1 MKVWVYSPQGILH
14 EGEATR
20 IAGVSVEGS
29 FEILEK
35 HAPFIAQLVEAPL
48 VIEGAQGKRTFQL
61 VGGFLWVSPTNET
74 RVLALTPSNA
84 K

>member
-1 MKVWVYSPQGILH
+1 MKVWVYSPQGLLY

-20 IAGVSVEGS
+20 IAGVSVKGS

-48 VIEGAQGKRTFQL
+48 LVESPQGKHTFQL
-61 VGGFLWVSPTNET
+61 TGGFLWVSPTNET
-74 RVLALTPSNA
+74 RVLALPRLDA